1 MIMPLPGVGRHPYI
15 SVLKKTAFEVP
26 TSGNICKVLVT
37 NGSLKWYLT
46 TVKAS
51 LFPFMIFKKEKKKVK
66 RRLKQISNHLPLQ
79 NTMLQPVRERTC
91 NSLLERSRL
100 VITGKLYCTTNGQFF
115 KHNNVLHPQRCLNL
129 PCFISN

>member
-15 SVLKKTAFEVP
+15 SVLKKNVFEVR

-51 LFPFMIFKKEKKKVK
+51 LLPFMIFKKEKKKVK
-66 RRLKQISNHLPLQ
+66 RNLKQISNHLPPQ
-79 NTMLQPVRERTC
+79 NTTLQQVRERTC
-91 NSLLERSRL
+91 NSLLEKSPL
-100 VITGKLYCTTNGQFF
+100 VITV
-115 KHNNVLHPQRCLNL
+115 KHIVQLMVSS
-129 PCFISN
+129 SNTIMYFTHTDA

>member
-15 SVLKKTAFEVP
+15 SVLKKNVFEVP

-51 LFPFMIFKKEKKKVK
+51 LLPFMIFKKEKKKSEK
-66 RRLKQISNHLPLQ
+66 ESETNKQSPSPAKYHVTTSQRKNLQ
-79 NTMLQPVRERTC
+79 FF
-91 NSLLERSRL
+91 
-100 VITGKLYCTTNGQFF
+100 TGKI
-115 KHNNVLHPQRCLNL
+115 P
-129 PCFISN
+129 PCYHR

>member
-66 RRLKQISNHLPLQ
+66 RILKQISNHLPLQ
-79 NTMLQPVRERTC
+79 NTTLQPVRERTC

-100 VITGKLYCTTNGQFF
+100 VITGKHIVQLMDSS
-115 KHNNVLHPQRCLNL
+115 
-129 PCFISN
+129 SNTIMYFTHTGT

>member
-15 SVLKKTAFEVP
+15 SVLKKNVFEVA

-51 LFPFMIFKKEKKKVK
+51 LLSFMIFKKEKKKVK
-66 RRLKQISNHLPLQ
+66 RNLKQIIPRYNKSEKELAILYWKNPPLLSPL
-79 NTMLQPVRERTC
+79 N
-91 NSLLERSRL
+91 
-100 VITGKLYCTTNGQFF
+100 ILYN
-115 KHNNVLHPQRCLNL
+115 
-129 PCFISN
+129 